1 MMPAAI
7 LTIPS
12 ATHRTTPGSAA
23 AEAVAVEAA
32 RPARRTENRPRRQVF
47 PRRAPRSPALG
58 ARQARPHDGSDEG
71 VGLWIDHGTLAALQ
85 RERMAGEGWSEVILR
100 ACSPP
105 TGEPRA

>member
-1 MMPAAI
+1 M
-7 LTIPS
+7 
-12 ATHRTTPGSAA
+12 
-23 AEAVAVEAA
+23 AVEAA

-47 PRRAPRSPALG
+47 PRPAPRSLALG

-71 VGLWIDHGTLAALQ
+71 VGLWIDQGTLAALQ

>member
-1 MMPAAI
+1 
-7 LTIPS
+7 LK
-12 ATHRTTPGSAA
+12 
-23 AEAVAVEAA
+23 
-32 RPARRTENRPRRQVF
+32 RRGPLAGPKTVQEDRF
-47 PRRAPRSPALG
+47 SHAAPRSPALG